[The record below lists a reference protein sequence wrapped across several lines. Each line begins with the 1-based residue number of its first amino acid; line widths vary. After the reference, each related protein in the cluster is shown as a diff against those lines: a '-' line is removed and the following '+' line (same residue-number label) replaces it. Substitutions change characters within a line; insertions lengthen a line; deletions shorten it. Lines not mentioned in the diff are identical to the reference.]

1 MSTRRAWG
9 GAGAEYLLRTS
20 GSPMSVFA
28 KSDFGD
34 DQYNRITGGL
44 KIYFGRDP
52 GKSLIER
59 HRTDDP
65 DNYTPKFPALKT
77 QAQTALP
84 QCTVDS
90 DFIVTSP
97 ANGQCICPPG
107 TFRAGSPPQPS
118 GGSFTCL
125 PPD

>member
-20 GSPMSVFA
+20 GSPMSLFA

-52 GKSLIER
+52 GKSLMER

-97 ANGQCICPPG
+97 ANGQCICPSG
-107 TFRAGSPPQPS
+107 TLLAGSPPQPS

-125 PPD
+125 NPD